1 MSVAYEERSGKRCTK
16 KVKTIIISISETFVF
31 LVFSLAK
38 NGCAHQKHL
47 LCFQSSNV
55 ILKVKKVLH

>member
-31 LVFSLAK
+31 FW
-38 NGCAHQKHL
+38 
-47 LCFQSSNV
+47 CFHWPKMGMPIKTFV
-55 ILKVKKVLH
+55 MLPI